1 MAPYFITLAS
11 KTDYT
16 SLVRPQTGKVL
27 LVAYWPGDA
36 TSTALISSLKQLLPR
51 SSFAEHGITEAYRFD
66 VYALPDLASELDVT
80 FVPMLMWFMDG
91 VMDALVWHPG
101 VQVAGENV
109 EKGVKRVVERIKG
122 SNEVGL
128 DDSDSDW

>member
-16 SLVRPQTGKVL
+16 SLVLPQTGKVL

-36 TSTALISSLKQLLPR
+36 ISTALINSLKSLLPR
-51 SSFAEHGITEAYRFD
+51 SVFAEHGITDAYRFD
-66 VYALPDLASELDVT
+66 VYALPELASELDVT
-80 FVPMLMWFMDG
+80 FVPMLMWYMDG

-101 VQVAGENV
+101 VQVEGESV

-122 SNEVGL
+122 SNQVGL